1 MVSSS
6 LEVNVGERIRELR
19 KQQHLTLRA
28 LAARCGLSANA
39 ISLIERGETSP
50 TLASLQ
56 QLAQALDVPVTE
68 LFRQGT
74 DRQVVH
80 VKHNC
85 GKRIQYTGVLLES
98 LGEGLAQRQF
108 EVMRLVV
115 EPGSCTS
122 ETPLSHP
129 GQEFVYCLEGNIEYL
144 VGGQRYHLA
153 PGDSLMFESE
163 LPHSWHNTTD
173 APAAMLLVLPA
184 TQRHTV
190 AH

>member
-1 MVSSS
+1 MEPFS

-19 KQQHLTLRA
+19 KKQQLTLRE

-74 DRQVVH
+74 DRRVVY
-80 VKHNC
+80 VKRNR

-98 LGEGLAQRQF
+98 LGGGLAQRLF

-129 GQEFVYCLEGNIEYL
+129 GQEFVYCLEGSIDYQ
-144 VGGQRYHLA
+144 VGEQRYHLT
-153 PGDSLMFESE
+153 PGDSLIFESE
-163 LPHSWHNTTD
+163 LPHSWHNTTN
-173 APAAMLLVLPA
+173 APAAILLVLPA
-184 TQRHTV
+184 TQSHTL